1 VTDRTRGWG
10 LIVLTILA
18 AATLI
23 GCGGEETA
31 EPTDEPSATTTTAS
45 GGEADGDRCMRVPKA
60 LKEGIA
66 EGLRA
71 RGKETRIKTTGDLG
85 RAAAVRSDDF
95 EEVYYVS
102 AVIEGPDVVGTWA
115 TNSLKVGEGL
125 IIAADP
131 MAMEYS
137 DWGEAAQPGSA
148 AAEVQ
153 GLQNDGAQE
162 SQDCIEA

>member
-1 VTDRTRGWG
+1 VTNRTRGWA
-10 LIVLTILA
+10 LIVLTIF
-18 AATLI
+18 AATGLI
-23 GCGGEETA
+23 ACGGEETA
-31 EPTDEPSATTTTAS
+31 GPADEPSATTTETS
-45 GGEADGDRCMRVPKA
+45 NGDDGDRCMRVPKA

-66 EGLRA
+66 FGLRPK
-71 RGKETRIKTTGDLG
+71 GKETGIKTTGDLG
-85 RAAAVRSDDF
+85 KAAAVRSEDF
-95 EEVYYVS
+95 EKVFYVS

-131 MAMEYS
+131 VAMEYS
-137 DWGEAAQPGSA
+137 DWGEAAQPGSD

-162 SQDCIEA
+162 SQDCITA

>member
-1 VTDRTRGWG
+1 
-10 LIVLTILA
+10 LTV
-18 AATLI
+18 AATALI

-31 EPTDEPSATTTTAS
+31 GPADEPAATTTATS
-45 GGEADGDRCMRVPKA
+45 GGDDGDRCLRVPTA

-66 EGLRA
+66 SGLRP
-71 RGKETRIKTTGDLG
+71 RGKETRFKTTGDLG
-85 RAAAVRSDDF
+85 KAAAVRSDDF
-95 EEVYYVS
+95 EKVFYVS

-125 IIAADP
+125 ILAAEP
-131 MAMEYS
+131 VAMEYS

-148 AAEVQ
+148 AAEVR

-162 SQDCIEA
+162 SQDCVEA